1 MELESLVVVC
11 LAIARS
17 NPPAALLT
25 GVCLPCRSLTIVF
38 PYSQRSRETVDVID
52 EQLWI
57 LELRGVPG
65 IWVDD

>member
-1 MELESLVVVC
+1 MFALQIVDHCIPLLS
-11 LAIARS
+11 AIK
-17 NPPAALLT
+17 
-25 GVCLPCRSLTIVF
+25 
-38 PYSQRSRETVDVID
+38 ETVDVID